1 MTGANNDTH
10 SEIGASDGV
19 VDRTQ
24 PVDRGNGGG
33 VVTSSNG
40 GGRGVAV
47 SNDGA
52 LISILERA
60 ARDPSVDIDKFERLA
75 LMKER
80 MEAQEAKRAFNAA
93 MARAKG
99 RIPPILKNRVVDFTS
114 QKGRTNYR
122 HEDLSMIART
132 IDPILQEDGLS
143 YRFRSRQDGNK
154 LVVTCIITHALGY
167 SEETE
172 LAAPEDHSGNKN
184 AIQAIG
190 SVATYLQRYTLKL
203 ALGLASSVDDD
214 AKAANAAETITDEQA
229 EQIKQALDDTNGSI
243 SKFAEYFG
251 IEKLTDLPAAKF
263 SAAMTAITNS
273 AKRRA
278 S

>member
-1 MTGANNDTH
+1 MTGANNDTLAQT
-10 SEIGASDGV
+10 GASNGV
-19 VDRTQ
+19 DDRIE
-24 PVDRGNGGG
+24 PADRGNSGT

-99 RIPPILKNRVVDFTS
+99 RIPPILKNRTVDFTS

-122 HEDLSMIART
+122 HEDLSEIART
-132 IDPILQEDGLS
+132 VDPILQEDGLS
-143 YRFRSRQDGNK
+143 YRFRSRQDGNR
-154 LVVTCIITHALGY
+154 LIVTCIITHALGY

-214 AKAANAAETITDEQA
+214 GKAAGTAATITDEQA
-229 EQIKQALDDTNGSI
+229 EQIKQALEETGGQI
-243 SKFAEYFG
+243 SRFAEYFKL
-251 IEKLTDLPAAKF
+251 EKLTDLPADKF
-263 SAAMTAITNS
+263 EAAMKAIQNS

>member
-1 MTGANNDTH
+1 MN
-10 SEIGASDGV
+10 
-19 VDRTQ
+19 
-24 PVDRGNGGG
+24 
-33 VVTSSNG
+33 
-40 GGRGVAV
+40 
-47 SNDGA
+47 NDGA
-52 LISILERA
+52 LVSILERA

-99 RIPPILKNRVVDFTS
+99 RIPPIIKNRTVDFTS

-122 HEDLSMIART
+122 HEDLSEITRT
-132 IDPILQEDGLS
+132 VDPILQEDGLS
-143 YRFRSRQDGNK
+143 YRFRSRQDGNR
-154 LVVTCIITHALGY
+154 LIVTCIITHALGY

-214 AKAANAAETITDEQA
+214 GKAAGASATITEEQA
-229 EQIKQALDDTNGSI
+229 EKIKQALEETGGQI
-243 SKFAEYFG
+243 SRFAEYFKL
-251 IEKLTDLPAAKF
+251 EKLTDLPADKF
-263 SAAMTAITNS
+263 DAAMAAIRNS

>member
-1 MTGANNDTH
+1 M
-10 SEIGASDGV
+10 
-19 VDRTQ
+19 
-24 PVDRGNGGG
+24 
-33 VVTSSNG
+33 
-40 GGRGVAV
+40 

-99 RIPPILKNRVVDFTS
+99 RIPPIIKNRVVDFTS

-143 YRFRSRQDGNK
+143 YRFRSRQEGTK

-203 ALGLASSVDDD
+203 ALGLASSQDDD
-214 AKAANAAETITDEQA
+214 GKAASSPDTITDEQA
-229 EQIKQALDDTNGSI
+229 EQIKQALDETNGSI

-251 IEKLTDLPAAKF
+251 IEKLTDLPASKF
-263 SAAMTAITNS
+263 NAAMTAITNS